1 MILIYRIIIN
11 LILLLSPI
19 IIIFRLFKKKEDFR
33 RFKEKFCFFSKKRKK
48 GKIIWF
54 HGASVGEIKSI
65 IPLLEKFEKDRKI
78 SQILITSNTLSSS
91 KIISNIKLKKII
103 HQFFPI
109 DVKFISKPL
118 LQKSANNYGVTFFL
132 SRLRDQ
138 GVEIIYVET
147 PSKNQ
152 LSFLHPGHGFRPMH
166 ACSCAKVIAAY
177 ASDNFQ
183 LNIIHSRLK
192 SYTRNTRVNPSLLKS
207 EFKKIRAKGYA
218 ECIEEIDIGI
228 CSVAAPVIIKNSNIF
243 LSIGATG
250 PLRTFSDTFRE
261 KIGNYLIGISNEL
274 GSMIQNKNIW
284 TKNINTLA
292 S

>member
-1 MILIYRIIIN
+1 MYLDK
-11 LILLLSPI
+11 
-19 IIIFRLFKKKEDFR
+19 LFKILEVVVKSGAGLTVSDINKITNIPKPSCYKLINDLVKNDLLQKKDKN
-33 RFKEKFCFFSKKRKK
+33 RF
-48 GKIIWF
+48 IL
-54 HGASVGEIKSI
+54 GERLK
-65 IPLLEKFEKDRKI
+65 
-78 SQILITSNTLSSS
+78 QIARLDL
-91 KIISNIKLKKII
+91 
-103 HQFFPI
+103 HDI

-138 GVEIIYVET
+138 GVEIIKVET
-147 PSKNQ
+147 PSKSQ
-152 LSFLHPGHGFRPMH
+152 ISFLHPGHGFRPMH

-192 SYTRNTRVNPSLLKS
+192 SYTRNTRVNPALLKS

-250 PLRTFSDTFRE
+250 PLRSFSDTFRE

>member
-1 MILIYRIIIN
+1 MYLDK
-11 LILLLSPI
+11 
-19 IIIFRLFKKKEDFR
+19 LFKILEVVVR
-33 RFKEKFCFFSKKRKK
+33 S
-48 GKIIWF
+48 
-54 HGASVGEIKSI
+54 GAGLTVSDI
-65 IPLLEKFEKDRKI
+65 
-78 SQILITSNTLSSS
+78 S
-91 KIISNIKLKKII
+91 KITNIPKPSCYKLINDLVKNDLLQKKDKNRFILGERLKQI
-103 HQFFPI
+103 ARLDLHDI
-109 DVKFISKPL
+109 DIKFISKPL

-147 PSKNQ
+147 PSKSQ
-152 LSFLHPGHGFRPMH
+152 ISFLHPGHGFRPMH

-177 ASDNFQ
+177 ASDKFQ